1 MIKVLL
7 VEDSRVAQALM
18 MHVLTSDPEIQ
29 VVGVVNNGEDAL
41 EAVIQHHPDI
51 VTMDIHMPKMNGF
64 EATRTIMESHPV
76 PIVIV
81 SGSENVKEVAITFR
95 ALEAGALAILAKPPA
110 VTHPH
115 YEATAKELLQIVKLM
130 SEVKVVRRWSR
141 LAAAPSATANNK
153 AEVPKSGGEIRLVAI
168 GASTGGPPVLQSIL
182 SGLPKDFP
190 VPVLVVQHIAS
201 GFVQGFVEWLSA
213 SCRMPIRI
221 PVNGESLR
229 ASHIYV
235 APDNFHLGVNADYKI
250 ALSAGEN
257 ENGLRPS
264 VSFLFRSVA
273 QTFGARAVGVLL
285 TGMGKDGAEGLRLMK
300 EQGAITIV
308 QDEESSVIF
317 GMPGEAVKLNA
328 AKYVLPPERIAP
340 MLISLTKQ
348 I

>member
-18 MHVLTSDPEIQ
+18 MHVLASDPEIQ

-41 EAVIQHHPDI
+41 EAVMQHRPDI

-64 EATRTIMESHPV
+64 EATRKIMESHPV

-141 LAAAPSATANNK
+141 QGVASSAMSNNK
-153 AEVPKSGGEIRLVAI
+153 TEVQKPGAEIRLVAM
-168 GASTGGPPVLQSIL
+168 GASTGGPPILHSIL
-182 SGLPKDFP
+182 SILPKDFP
-190 VPVLVVQHIAS
+190 APVLVVQHITS
-201 GFVQGFVEWLSA
+201 GFTKGFVEWLSV
-213 SCRMPIRI
+213 SCQMPIHVAADAE
-221 PVNGESLR
+221 PLR
-229 ASHIYV
+229 AGHIYI
-235 APDNFHLGVNADYKI
+235 APDNFHLGISSNHKI
-250 ALSAGEN
+250 ALNAGEA

-285 TGMGKDGAEGLRLMK
+285 TGMGKDGAEGLKLMK
-300 EQGAITIV
+300 DQGAITIV

-340 MLISLTKQ
+340 LLISLTKQ
-348 I
+348 F